1 MLPWA
6 VTFVV
11 ASQLH
16 VLRLNFLTC
25 NGDKSCS
32 PMGSNLFFKD

>member
-11 ASQLH
+11 ASQPH
-16 VLRLNFLTC
+16 ALRLNFLYLQ
-25 NGDKSCS
+25 GQQK
-32 PMGSNLFFKD
+32 LFANAQ

>member
-16 VLRLNFLTC
+16 VLRLNFFTC
-25 NGDKSCS
+25 NDGERLS
-32 PMGSNLFFKD
+32 PMCSNLFFKD